1 MQAIAQ
7 TSDKGCAQ
15 EKLQRLISFNRWE
28 TWKPHFSV
36 PKNTEVVAETAREAF
51 HWLSPRSVQMLRF
64 EDSAQFAHLQY
75 NGLGSCIRE
84 RYIQQVNPFLPDD
97 AAHLRCTIMSL
108 YKDAHAYSLWS
119 LLHTAPSQITL
130 ICTLSET
137 VRLLLFYGTCFNSLN
152 RSDSSELSELER
164 MLALYEVG
172 FMPIGLSPQKTLYIV
187 TG

>member
-7 TSDKGCAQ
+7 ISDKGCAQ
-15 EKLQRLISFNRWE
+15 EKLNRLISFNRWE

-36 PKNTEVVAETAREAF
+36 PKNTESVADAAREAF
-51 HWLSPRSVQMLRF
+51 HWLSPRNVHLLRF

-75 NGLGSCIRE
+75 SALGSGIRE
-84 RYIQQVNPFLPDD
+84 RYIHQANPFLPED

-119 LLHTAPSQITL
+119 MLHTAPSQITL

-152 RSDSSELSELER
+152 RPDSSELYELER
-164 MLALYEVG
+164 MLNLYEAG
-172 FMPIGLSPQKTLYIV
+172 FMPVGLSPKKTLYVV